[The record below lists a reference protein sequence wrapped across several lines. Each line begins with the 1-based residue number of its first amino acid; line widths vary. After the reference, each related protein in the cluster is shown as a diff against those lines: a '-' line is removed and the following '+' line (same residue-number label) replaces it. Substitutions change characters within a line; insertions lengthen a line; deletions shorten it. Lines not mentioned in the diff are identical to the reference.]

1 MKKFH
6 AHSVIL
12 RARSPYFH
20 SALSSEWSR
29 KENGCIVF
37 KQLGVLPSIFRILI
51 KYIYSGTIILDEHQ
65 GNDLFEILAAADQFL
80 LYELLEYLQDYII
93 QNRTDWIKRNLVKIL
108 HSAVKQ
114 KSYQKLQNFCNKLI
128 TENARILFEAKDF
141 NSVSENVLVS
151 VLQRDDLGLQE
162 VEIWNKVIQWG
173 IANTSNLKDFFR

>member
-51 KYIYSGTIILDEHQ
+51 KYIY
-65 GNDLFEILAAADQFL
+65 
-80 LYELLEYLQDYII
+80 
-93 QNRTDWIKRNLVKIL
+93 K
-108 HSAVKQ
+108 
-114 KSYQKLQNFCNKLI
+114 
-128 TENARILFEAKDF
+128 NARILFEAKDF